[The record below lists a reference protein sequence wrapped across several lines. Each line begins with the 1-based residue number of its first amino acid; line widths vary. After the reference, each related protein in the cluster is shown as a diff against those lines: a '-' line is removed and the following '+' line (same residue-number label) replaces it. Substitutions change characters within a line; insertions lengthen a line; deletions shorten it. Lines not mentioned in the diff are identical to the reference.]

1 MDYKQNWKKY
11 LEELADPQ
19 FVDVSSLKPRDT
31 LEPQLWER
39 GKLKPEIVDALYDI
53 AKEFFETLKLDPSIR
68 MSDVTLTGS
77 LATYNWSDYSDADL
91 HILIDFNELKQRE
104 MAEDYFKQKIQN
116 WNRTHKILIKGFEV
130 EIYIQDSTE
139 PHHANGVYSIMDD
152 RWIKEPSRWDVQ
164 VDYDTIKKKAAHLM
178 EQIDGVYDSY
188 AEKDYKLALRS
199 AEELMERLKKYRR
212 TGLSTKGIN
221 SVENLVFKV
230 LRRNDYIKKLASL
243 KILAYDKTMSVNGAH

>member
-1 MDYKQNWKKY
+1 MDYKPTWKKF

-19 FVDVSSLKPRDT
+19 FVDVSSLKPHDT
-31 LEPQLWER
+31 LEPQLWKS
-39 GKLKPEIVDALYDI
+39 GKLKPEVVDALYDI

-116 WNRTHKILIKGFEV
+116 WNRVHKILVKGFEV

-152 RWIKEPSRWDVQ
+152 RWIKEPSRWHVQ
-164 VDYDTIKKKAAHLM
+164 VDYDTIKKKAAHVM
-178 EQIDGVYDSY
+178 EHIDAVYDSY
-188 AEKDYKLALRS
+188 AEKDYKVALKS
-199 AEELMERLKKYRR
+199 AEELMERLKRYRR

-243 KILAYDKTMSVNGAH
+243 KILSYDKTMSVNGAH